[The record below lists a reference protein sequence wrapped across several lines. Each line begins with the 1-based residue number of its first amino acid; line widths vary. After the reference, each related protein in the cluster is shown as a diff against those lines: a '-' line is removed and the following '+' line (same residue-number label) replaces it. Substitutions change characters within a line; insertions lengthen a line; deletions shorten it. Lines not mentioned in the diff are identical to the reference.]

1 MDPGLLTLR
10 RNFLKITLGSWR
22 GLASVRSRARSTPST
37 TAGRLQASALASL
50 KVTRLSPCARLN
62 LLPLPLR
69 CGQELKE
76 LEYYAHLIGRGAWC
90 SSRPLPARASGRSR
104 TGEELNLMFEVGQVA
119 DHFGQVGAGNWQV
132 MSCVALGQ
140 G

>member
-1 MDPGLLTLR
+1 MKRRHVVLAALGAGLH
-10 RNFLKITLGSWR
+10 
-22 GLASVRSRARSTPST
+22 
-37 TAGRLQASALASL
+37 
-50 KVTRLSPCARLN
+50 
-62 LLPLPLR
+62 LLLLPLR

-90 SSRPLPARASGRSR
+90 SSRPLPAHASGRSR
-104 TGEELNLMFEVGQVA
+104 TGEELHEMFEVGQIA
-119 DHFGQVGAGNWQV
+119 DTFGHLGAGNCQV